1 MKTPVLNLVLLDD
14 NTLIATPIKNYLNKK
29 FGAKINVSTFFNV
42 DRCLKAIDKNSHVI
56 ILDYLKDNKSDDQ
69 QSGTKNLDKIKKSKP
84 NIEITLI
91 TSNKDI
97 TRASEEI
104 KHKVYEYIIRK
115 GRYLYDMPQLVK
127 KTVITPVTNLVTFP
141 IKQIA
146 HYYSIQDY
154 LMMFLIV
161 FISIGVLVVIGFL
174 SVMFIY

>member
-97 TRASEEI
+97 TRV
-104 KHKVYEYIIRK
+104 H
-115 GRYLYDMPQLVK
+115 
-127 KTVITPVTNLVTFP
+127 
-141 IKQIA
+141 
-146 HYYSIQDY
+146 
-154 LMMFLIV
+154 LMKRPR
-161 FISIGVLVVIGFL
+161 
-174 SVMFIY
+174 